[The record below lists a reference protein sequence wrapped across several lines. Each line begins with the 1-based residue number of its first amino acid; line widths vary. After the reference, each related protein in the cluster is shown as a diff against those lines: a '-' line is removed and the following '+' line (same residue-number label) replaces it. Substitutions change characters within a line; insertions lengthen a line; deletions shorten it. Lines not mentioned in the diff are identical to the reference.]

1 MKRKHFVVAVLVAAT
16 TAAHA
21 ATNDTLDEIVVTATR
36 TSQPLTQ
43 LLSST
48 SVITRQ
54 DIQTSQAIDVPSL
67 LRNLAGV
74 ELSQTGGFGK
84 TTSLFLRGSNAP
96 QVLVLLDG
104 MPINTAT
111 TGTASVQELML
122 DQIERIEVVRGNVSS
137 VYGSQAIGGVVQI
150 FTRRGHGAP
159 SVSVNGGLGSLGTQR
174 LSAGFG
180 GAAANTDFNVQVS
193 GFKTDGVS
201 ALNPALAPNANPD
214 NDGYRNTSLSANIHH
229 AFNADH
235 GLSATLFGSHGDNQ
249 YDNAFGLPTD
259 RNASRTQLSQFS
271 LISDN
276 RLADAWLSKVLLAQS
291 VDDYQDYKNDL
302 PTVGGHYKTTQNQLT
317 WQNTVQ
323 VGADNQLLFG
333 AEHLAQQVTS
343 DKAFA
348 RTRRD
353 VNSLFA
359 GYSGT
364 YGAHQVQAN
373 LREDRNTQY
382 GSATTG
388 LLGYGFAINNAWR
401 LTASYSTAF
410 RAPTFN
416 ELYYPGFGNALLQPE
431 HARSAEAGVHY
442 VAGSQ
447 RVDMVYFD
455 NRTRDLI
462 VYTTVPVNLSQARID
477 GVEISYA
484 GQFGD
489 TVWKAAL
496 TSQNP
501 RDALTGQLLVRRA
514 RLHGSA
520 QVSQQIGAWLIG
532 GEWLHIGARED
543 NHVTAFPTRR
553 VVLAGYDVL
562 NLTASY
568 AISKAWKLSLRG
580 DNLTNRNDATAHG
593 YNPLGRRLYVG
604 LSYQ

>member
-1 MKRKHFVVAVLVAAT
+1 MKPKQLLAAMLCAASP
-16 TAAHA
+16 AAHA
-21 ATNDTLDEIVVTATR
+21 AASDTLDEITVTATR
-36 TSQPLTQ
+36 ISQPLKQ
-43 LLSST
+43 SLAST

-54 DIQTSQAIDVPSL
+54 DIQASQAIDVPSL
-67 LRNLAGV
+67 LRTVAGGELA
-74 ELSQTGGFGK
+74 QNGGFGK

-150 FTRRGHGAP
+150 FTRRGRGAP
-159 SVSVNGGLGSLGTQR
+159 GLNGNGGLGSLNTQR
-174 LSAGFG
+174 LSLGFG
-180 GAAANTDFNVQVS
+180 GAAANTDFNVQLS
-193 GFKTDGVS
+193 GFRTDGVS
-201 ALNPALAPNANPD
+201 ALDPALAANANPD
-214 NDGYRNTSLSANIHH
+214 RDGYRNTSLSANVHH

-235 GLSATLFGSHGDNQ
+235 GLSATLFGSHGDNR

-259 RNASRTQLSQFS
+259 RNASRSRLSQFA
-271 LISDN
+271 LASDN
-276 RLADAWLSKVLLAQS
+276 RLAEAWLSRVQLAQS
-291 VDDYQDYKNDL
+291 ADDYQDYRNDL
-302 PTVGGHYKTTQNQLT
+302 AGGHYRTTQNQFT

-323 VGADNQLLFG
+323 LGADNQLLLG

-348 RTRRD
+348 QTRRS

-359 GYSGT
+359 GYSGA

-388 LLGYGFAINNAWR
+388 LLGYGYAINAAWR
-401 LTASYSTAF
+401 VTASYSTAF

-431 HARSAEAGVHY
+431 HARSAEAGIHY
-442 VAGSQ
+442 AAGNQ

-462 VYTTVPVNLSQARID
+462 VYAPGPVNLSRARSD
-477 GVEISYA
+477 GVEVSYGA
-484 GQFGD
+484 QFGD
-489 TVWKAAL
+489 TGLKATL
-496 TSQNP
+496 TSQDP
-501 RDALTGQLLVRRA
+501 RDAATGQLLVRRA

-520 QVSQQIGAWLIG
+520 QLSHRFGAWLVG
-532 GEWLHIGARED
+532 GEWQHSGARED
-543 NHVTAFPTRR
+543 NHITAFPTRR
-553 VVLAGYDVL
+553 VVLPGYDVL
-562 NLTASY
+562 NLSASY
-568 AISKAWKLSLRG
+568 AINKAWKLSLRG
-580 DNLTNRNDATAHG
+580 DNLTNRNDASAHG